1 MKLHKHINAVFQ
13 FPHPIPIV
21 VLGLLP
27 PFGDGEKWKNLLD
40 ANFKLYALQYS
51 LILAAGFSISLII
64 YPAELAYAVRAV
76 ALFVALFIGSAL
88 LSANYEWKR
97 NLGKEETGALNN
109 KKIKN
114 FMEVAVTVALLI
126 AAIILFW
133 ILLLNYIT
141 LAMPSISLI
150 IVLVHASVHG
160 VALNGGKKER
170 SVVFDAIYY
179 IAELEISKIV
189 KARGKYILLIFFQRR

>member
-1 MKLHKHINAVFQ
+1 MCNVDIFKAVINCLIRKTLSFSLFQ
-13 FPHPIPIV
+13 
-21 VLGLLP
+21 
-27 PFGDGEKWKNLLD
+27 
-40 ANFKLYALQYS
+40 
-51 LILAAGFSISLII
+51 
-64 YPAELAYAVRAV
+64 
-76 ALFVALFIGSAL
+76 
-88 LSANYEWKR
+88 
-97 NLGKEETGALNN
+97 
-109 KKIKN
+109 IKN